1 MSGKEGGKRNF
12 IIMRIPTYFPCSTSI
27 YLFFCLA
34 TTFTF
39 PIYLND
45 EMNEKPSEQSLA
57 HNQHKDYKYTNK

>member
-1 MSGKEGGKRNF
+1 MSGEEGKKGISLFCAFRPSF
-12 IIMRIPTYFPCSTSI
+12 LAVPPFTY
-27 YLFFCLA
+27 FFCLA

-57 HNQHKDYKYTNK
+57 RNQHKDYKYTTK